1 MLLMPTNAPCACMR
15 TRKAGAKL
23 LLFPEIRKKKAK
35 YFRWVL
41 LIPTVVY
48 NIIVGFDV
56 WLCLPPSHLGN
67 SSKLGSALAKSHL
80 SLSRIARY
88 AFVCKG
94 TEILSSAQ
102 RRLSL
107 SFPLAAGALQLPLCP
122 RNKIKNLSKPINSS
136 ARA

>member
-56 WLCLPPSHLGN
+56 
-67 SSKLGSALAKSHL
+67 
-80 SLSRIARY
+80 
-88 AFVCKG
+88 
-94 TEILSSAQ
+94 LSSAQ
-102 RRLSL
+102 TLDD
-107 SFPLAAGALQLPLCP
+107 FAGLHLLTGRPADYLQKMGA
-122 RNKIKNLSKPINSS
+122 NQ
-136 ARA
+136 